1 MKLVSPEELR
11 FGHKGLL
18 ANLQAALI
26 MRLARLHG
34 INRLY
39 SDSLTRATAVTAEP
53 TNEPAG
59 NRDSKIP
66 GNAFA
71 AAALDVLRI
80 RYEADPGERQ
90 HIPAGGGAIL
100 IANQPTGALDG
111 ILLIDL
117 LTRIRPDIKF
127 MGNFLLDRIEP
138 LKHYFINVDPFDR
151 KQRNNTGGMRQALA
165 HLQNGGLLVI
175 FPAGEVSTWQHGL
188 HGCKDKPWPPSI
200 LRFIRKAA
208 VPVIPLYIHARNSRL
223 FHLAGKIH
231 PLLRTALLPNELL
244 NKHDRTIRLRIGSP
258 IVSHKTDELSPEAY
272 GRFLRANVEYM
283 KPLYHRPRRA
293 TRRAARRPAE
303 AVAPGID
310 RALLRDDLQAIRDT
324 DLLFCYGEYEV
335 YFASPEHIPHLM
347 HEIGRLREIT
357 FREIGEGTK
366 NDIDTD
372 RYDRYYRQLFIWD
385 DAAGQLVGA
394 YRLGLGDQIMEQYG
408 IKGFYTYSL
417 FRMTA
422 DMELI
427 LRQTIELG
435 RSFIVN
441 EYQRK
446 PVSLMLLWKG
456 ILNVLLRH
464 DEFRYLMGPVTIS
477 GEFQN
482 SSKLLIAAYLRNRHL
497 DRENARHIH
506 PRTGIAVPA
515 RIDGTLIEG
524 IDSIELIN
532 KIVCD
537 IEQNRF
543 TIPILIRKY
552 LQVGARVLG
561 FNTDHAFCD
570 GLDALILV
578 DLAQVPEKTILML
591 SKEMT
596 DIDVIGRFSRY
607 RPTIPESSPPAEP
620 TIPA

>member
-100 IANQPTGALDG
+100 IANHPTGALDG

-372 RYDRYYRQLFIWD
+372 R
-385 DAAGQLVGA
+385 
-394 YRLGLGDQIMEQYG
+394 
-408 IKGFYTYSL
+408 
-417 FRMTA
+417 
-422 DMELI
+422 
-427 LRQTIELG
+427 
-435 RSFIVN
+435 
-441 EYQRK
+441 
-446 PVSLMLLWKG
+446 
-456 ILNVLLRH
+456 
-464 DEFRYLMGPVTIS
+464 
-477 GEFQN
+477 
-482 SSKLLIAAYLRNRHL
+482 
-497 DRENARHIH
+497 
-506 PRTGIAVPA
+506 
-515 RIDGTLIEG
+515 
-524 IDSIELIN
+524 
-532 KIVCD
+532 
-537 IEQNRF
+537 
-543 TIPILIRKY
+543 
-552 LQVGARVLG
+552 
-561 FNTDHAFCD
+561 
-570 GLDALILV
+570 
-578 DLAQVPEKTILML
+578 
-591 SKEMT
+591 
-596 DIDVIGRFSRY
+596 
-607 RPTIPESSPPAEP
+607 
-620 TIPA
+620 

>member
-1 MKLVSPEELR
+1 M
-11 FGHKGLL
+11 
-18 ANLQAALI
+18 
-26 MRLARLHG
+26 
-34 INRLY
+34 
-39 SDSLTRATAVTAEP
+39 
-53 TNEPAG
+53 
-59 NRDSKIP
+59 
-66 GNAFA
+66 
-71 AAALDVLRI
+71 
-80 RYEADPGERQ
+80 
-90 HIPAGGGAIL
+90 
-100 IANQPTGALDG
+100 
-111 ILLIDL
+111 
-117 LTRIRPDIKF
+117 
-127 MGNFLLDRIEP
+127 
-138 LKHYFINVDPFDR
+138 
-151 KQRNNTGGMRQALA
+151 
-165 HLQNGGLLVI
+165 
-175 FPAGEVSTWQHGL
+175 
-188 HGCKDKPWPPSI
+188 
-200 LRFIRKAA
+200 
-208 VPVIPLYIHARNSRL
+208 
-223 FHLAGKIH
+223 
-231 PLLRTALLPNELL
+231 
-244 NKHDRTIRLRIGSP
+244 
-258 IVSHKTDELSPEAY
+258 
-272 GRFLRANVEYM
+272 
-283 KPLYHRPRRA
+283 
-293 TRRAARRPAE
+293 
-303 AVAPGID
+303 APGID

-422 DMELI
+422 DMEPI

-482 SSKLLIAAYLRNRHL
+482 SSKLLIAAYLR
-497 DRENARHIH
+497 
-506 PRTGIAVPA
+506 
-515 RIDGTLIEG
+515 GTLIEG

>member
-1 MKLVSPEELR
+1 M
-11 FGHKGLL
+11 
-18 ANLQAALI
+18 
-26 MRLARLHG
+26 
-34 INRLY
+34 
-39 SDSLTRATAVTAEP
+39 
-53 TNEPAG
+53 
-59 NRDSKIP
+59 
-66 GNAFA
+66 
-71 AAALDVLRI
+71 
-80 RYEADPGERQ
+80 
-90 HIPAGGGAIL
+90 
-100 IANQPTGALDG
+100 
-111 ILLIDL
+111 
-117 LTRIRPDIKF
+117 
-127 MGNFLLDRIEP
+127 
-138 LKHYFINVDPFDR
+138 
-151 KQRNNTGGMRQALA
+151 
-165 HLQNGGLLVI
+165 
-175 FPAGEVSTWQHGL
+175 
-188 HGCKDKPWPPSI
+188 
-200 LRFIRKAA
+200 
-208 VPVIPLYIHARNSRL
+208 PVIPLYIHARNSRL

-515 RIDGTLIEG
+515 PDR
-524 IDSIELIN
+524 
-532 KIVCD
+532 
-537 IEQNRF
+537 
-543 TIPILIRKY
+543 P
-552 LQVGARVLG
+552 
-561 FNTDHAFCD
+561 
-570 GLDALILV
+570 
-578 DLAQVPEKTILML
+578 
-591 SKEMT
+591 
-596 DIDVIGRFSRY
+596 GR
-607 RPTIPESSPPAEP
+607 
-620 TIPA
+620 

>member
-1 MKLVSPEELR
+1 MEAIIPPVERELLRAELTPER
-11 FGHKGLL
+11 K
-18 ANLQAALI
+18 
-26 MRLARLHG
+26 AR
-34 INRLY
+34 
-39 SDSLTRATAVTAEP
+39 DTKK
-53 TNEPAG
+53 AG
-59 NRDSKIP
+59 NEIYIFS
-66 GNAFA
+66 A
-71 AAALDVLRI
+71 AECPSL
-80 RYEADPGERQ
+80 
-90 HIPAGGGAIL
+90 
-100 IANQPTGALDG
+100 
-111 ILLIDL
+111 
-117 LTRIRPDIKF
+117 
-127 MGNFLLDRIEP
+127 
-138 LKHYFINVDPFDR
+138 
-151 KQRNNTGGMRQALA
+151 MR
-165 HLQNGGLLVI
+165 
-175 FPAGEVSTWQHGL
+175 
-188 HGCKDKPWPPSI
+188 
-200 LRFIRKAA
+200 
-208 VPVIPLYIHARNSRL
+208 
-223 FHLAGKIH
+223 
-231 PLLRTALLPNELL
+231 
-244 NKHDRTIRLRIGSP
+244 
-258 IVSHKTDELSPEAY
+258 
-272 GRFLRANVEYM
+272 
-283 KPLYHRPRRA
+283 
-293 TRRAARRPAE
+293 
-303 AVAPGID
+303 
-310 RALLRDDLQAIRDT
+310 
-324 DLLFCYGEYEV
+324 
-335 YFASPEHIPHLM
+335 
-347 HEIGRLREIT
+347 EIGRLREVA
-357 FREIGEGTK
+357 FRGAGGGTGK
-366 NDIDTD
+366 ELDIDAEDLAEDGYYQLIVWDPAAEEIVGGYRFIICTD
-372 RYDRYYRQLFIWD
+372 EYPRHLSTEHY
-385 DAAGQLVGA
+385 
-394 YRLGLGDQIMEQYG
+394 
-408 IKGFYTYSL
+408 
-417 FRMTA
+417 FRFS
-422 DMELI
+422 DKFRRKYLP
-427 LRQTIELG
+427 RTIELG